1 MPATA
6 AIEENCEDRPA
17 ISFWASSDVIRIALD
32 VNWFVRLNAK
42 STENIPKQIV
52 EINSTFIV
60 DDDDDD
66 DDNDDDDDEIM
77 SIKQLK

>member
-1 MPATA
+1 MIDDEA
-6 AIEENCEDRPA
+6 EEAD
-17 ISFWASSDVIRIALD
+17 SDEVYNSLLKAL
-32 VNWFVRLNAK
+32 
-42 STENIPKQIV
+42 